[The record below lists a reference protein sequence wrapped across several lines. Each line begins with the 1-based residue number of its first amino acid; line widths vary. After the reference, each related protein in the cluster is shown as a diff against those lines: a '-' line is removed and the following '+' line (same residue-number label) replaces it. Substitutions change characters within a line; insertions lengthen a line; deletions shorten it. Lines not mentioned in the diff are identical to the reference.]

1 MVVLTFSLTDFRSIS
16 CLQSSHGFFVRL
28 QFRCCFVRIL
38 VSWCGRFWWQ
48 LAWQSLNEIVLRRTY
63 NPVFRLSLFCV
74 LAFLCAFW
82 GTSFRQNLNFEVL
95 FNGEC
100 CCICS
105 SFWIRL
111 NRLLFF
117 DFSCPRSF
125 SPSSLL
131 YSSVISHLT
140 SDSQFARHFFWCLL
154 LPEFICCCF
163 FLFAA
168 VPYVVF
174 LLESLLS
181 VSSISTLISIILTK
195 PHWIFCWIILNSSSI
210 CCDGVTFRYCDRCT
224 VCIASSMLPSR
235 LPKLSL
241 RLHRVLFCEHYRD
254 LILPASLFV

>member
-1 MVVLTFSLTDFRSIS
+1 MLLYLLLLLNSLE
-16 CLQSSHGFFVRL
+16 SSSVFGFFMPSLIFTFFFTLFLCYFSFDVWFSVCASFL
-28 QFRCCFVRIL
+28 L
-38 VSWCGRFWWQ
+38 VSAS
-48 LAWQSLNEIVLRRTY
+48 AWVY
-63 NPVFRLSLFCV
+63 
-74 LAFLCAFW
+74 
-82 GTSFRQNLNFEVL
+82 
-95 FNGEC
+95 
-100 CCICS
+100 
-105 SFWIRL
+105 
-111 NRLLFF
+111 LLF
-117 DFSCPRSF
+117 
-125 SPSSLL
+125 
-131 YSSVISHLT
+131 
-140 SDSQFARHFFWCLL
+140 
-154 LPEFICCCF
+154 F

-210 CCDGVTFRYCDRCT
+210 CCDGVMFRYCDRCT